1 MQIFLHTPHPLL
13 NLLLSTTTM
22 PKSSKEIEDRIQNA
36 VNAYKHAENPK
47 ITNIAREFQVPYAS
61 LRRRVQG
68 VPSRLQ
74 QKPVNYTLNK
84 HQEMALQNWIHQL
97 DKSGCPPTAQQVE
110 KCANSFLERSHSD
123 PQTPPPKVG
132 QNWAYWFIQRLPP
145 EYKLQKQKPI
155 DPKRMNAED
164 IGVVEHW
171 YDLFHTAIHRHQ
183 IQPGDIYNF
192 DEIGFLEGQ
201 GREEK
206 VVTQFPERHGSISSS
221 FSWSLITVLECICA
235 DGSIIP
241 PLIVPPGKGHIED
254 WYTHSNLP
262 LNWAIYPSPNG
273 FTSDEIAFAWI
284 QHFHKHS
291 QTRQV
296 SIYLYI
302 HPFSNRKQLI
312 I

>member
-1 MQIFLHTPHPLL
+1 M
-13 NLLLSTTTM
+13 NL
-22 PKSSKEIEDRIQNA
+22 
-36 VNAYKHAENPK
+36 
-47 ITNIAREFQVPYAS
+47 VPYAS

-74 QKPVNYTLNK
+74 QKPVNYTPNK

-132 QNWAYWFIQRLPP
+132 QNWAYRFIRRLPS

-206 VVTQFPERHGSISSS
+206 VVTQFPERHGSISCS
-221 FSWSLITVLECICA
+221 FSRSLITVLECICA